1 LVAIAL
7 VWLPMAAVAQSYTA
21 QPLPPPVDDPDLPP
35 PPPTNTREL
44 PTNTPNPPIATPN
57 PPIATPNLPIATPNL
72 PADTPDLPAP
82 PMPSPRLTASGVVT
96 SPDFI
101 ARCLCAR
108 QRVESLHL
116 QSEEAQ
122 HRFDEA
128 QKRLN
133 ALNQQMSQSRDQID
147 PNDEI
152 ELEAFRQLVEQN
164 ERLNAHLFNEL
175 LPRTQAIVKRY
186 NGEVQRYNEQCA
198 GQSFDPGALQR
209 ATDTLS
215 CAPIA
220 EPLAQP

>member
-1 LVAIAL
+1 MRLSGSSRAFLASVLLLCLSLPAL
-7 VWLPMAAVAQSYTA
+7 AQSYTA

-35 PPPTNTREL
+35 P
-44 PTNTPNPPIATPN
+44 
-57 PPIATPNLPIATPNL
+57 
-72 PADTPDLPAP
+72 LPAP
-82 PMPSPRLTASGVVT
+82 VPAPPPTYAAPPVEDHTPPSPMPSPRLSPAGVVT
-96 SPDFI
+96 SSDFI

-108 QRVESLHL
+108 QRVESLHR
-116 QSEEAQ
+116 QSQDAQ

-133 ALNQQMSQSRDQID
+133 ALNQHMNQSRDQID

-152 ELEAFRQLVEQN
+152 ELEAFRHLVEED
-164 ERLNAHLFNEL
+164 ERVNAHLFNEL

-186 NGEVQRYNEQCA
+186 NGEVQDYNAQCA

-220 EPLAQP
+220 EPLGQP